1 MDQDQAS
8 QTKPPQTQAPQTQ
21 MPRAN
26 QPKSGGKSNTILIVV
41 IILMVFIV
49 LGIGG
54 YFAYKFIKT
63 KYLTTTNIASTLAT
77 KTANSSGKVSI
88 KSVLESLMYPGSTI
102 YDQKQGEGNVYVA
115 EMTLNSNDSVD
126 TIKNY
131 YLDLVKNKNW
141 KITAQG
147 SGDVNNYSMTID
159 ASNFT
164 DELDITKYDG
174 YDYTD
179 IRHRIDGDNL
189 VADGIYI
196 PSASTSAAVS
206 SSTTANATSS
216 SSDYI
221 ISDSNSRV
229 ISKSEL
235 LSLSPWQLKVARNEI
250 YARYGRSFVHK
261 DMQCYFAQKSWYKSS
276 DSFTESML
284 STTENKNV
292 ATIQAYEQETN
303 SPLASHDSGCNTNN

>member
-1 MDQDQAS
+1 MDQNQTS
-8 QTKPPQTQAPQTQ
+8 QTNSSPVQTPQT
-21 MPRAN
+21 N
-26 QPKSGGKSNTILIVV
+26 QPKSGGKSNVVLIVA
-41 IILMVFIV
+41 IILMVFVI

-63 KYLTTTNIASTLAT
+63 KYLTTTNTASTQAT
-77 KTANSSGKVSI
+77 KTASSSGKVSV
-88 KSVLESLMYPGSTI
+88 KTVLETLMYPGSTI
-102 YDQKQGEGNVYVA
+102 YDQKQGEGNAYIA

-126 TIKNY
+126 TIKDY
-131 YLDLVKNKNW
+131 YLALIKKNNW
-141 KITAQG
+141 KISAQG
-147 SGDVNNYSMTID
+147 SSGANNYSMTID
-159 ASNFT
+159 ANNFT

-179 IRHRIDGDNL
+179 IRHQLDGDNL
-189 VADGIYI
+189 IADGIYI
-196 PSASTSAAVS
+196 PSASTSAVAS
-206 SSTTANATSS
+206 SSATANTTSS

-250 YARYGRSFVHK
+250 YARYGRPFVHK
-261 DMQCYFAQKSWYKSS
+261 DMQCYFSQKSWYKSS

-284 STTENKNV
+284 SATDNKNV
-292 ATIQAYEQETN
+292 ATIQAYEQETS
-303 SPLASHDSGCNTNN
+303 SPLASSDSGCNTNN

>member
-1 MDQDQAS
+1 MDQNQTS
-8 QTKPPQTQAPQTQ
+8 QTNSPPVQTPQTN
-21 MPRAN
+21 R
-26 QPKSGGKSNTILIVV
+26 PKSGGKSNVVLIVA
-41 IILMVFIV
+41 IILMVFII

-63 KYLTTTNIASTLAT
+63 KYLATTGTTSTVAT
-77 KTANSSGKVSI
+77 KTASSSGKVSI
-88 KSVLESLMYPGSTI
+88 KSVLETLMYPGSTI
-102 YDQKQGEGNVYVA
+102 YDQKQGGGSAYIA

-131 YLDLVKNKNW
+131 YLALTEKNNW
-141 KITAQG
+141 KISAQG
-147 SGDVNNYSMTID
+147 SNGANNYSMTI
-159 ASNFT
+159 AANNFT

-179 IRHRIDGDNL
+179 IRHLLDGDSL

-196 PSASTSAAVS
+196 PSASTSATVS
-206 SSTTANATSS
+206 SSTTANTTSS

-221 ISDSNSRV
+221 ISDSSSRV
-229 ISKSEL
+229 ISRSEL

-250 YARYGRSFVHK
+250 YARYGRPFVHK

-284 STTENKNV
+284 STTDNKNV
-292 ATIQAYEQETN
+292 ATIQAYEQETS
-303 SPLASHDSGCNTNN
+303 SPLASSDSGCNTNN